1 VLKLLPR
8 TLALAVVGG
17 LTAALFVG
25 LAYRSHPDLAWE
37 MDRDQPAVTSGFY
50 PVERHGDETFAWT
63 SPQATLV
70 LRALDRRVPWHCT
83 IRLRGARPSS
93 IEQPAVQVAMDG
105 VTLFSRTATNSYE
118 DFSVEAPVRQTG
130 SGLTLTITSAPIF
143 VPSPSDTRELGVQID
158 RLGCRPGGAG
168 LPLLPRAPM
177 LAAMAAGGFFGAMFG
192 LVGLSFSWG
201 LAGVL
206 MLGAA
211 QAVPMSTGTALYSD
225 YTSIVIRLAIWIV
238 LPAVFG
244 AAVLDR
250 VKQRPLTTTARV
262 AVAVSACVL
271 FLKLLAL
278 LHPSKLLVDAVFHG
292 HRLDWVLGGRY
303 YFTQPLPDGV
313 SFPYAIGLYVFA
325 APWSVLTEDHV
336 ALLWI
341 VVSVSNALAG
351 LALYP
356 MITRFRSDGRT
367 GVLAV
372 ILYHCLPLPFIVIGN
387 ANLTFVFG
395 AAVALVA
402 VADATILPFPTHPV
416 TQVVVLFVV
425 VSLAFLSHVGVFP
438 LLLTTL
444 VLIAFLYRWL
454 GGLALASA
462 SRAVLLATTLALVC
476 SVVSYYGHFS
486 EVFRTFDRVRAR
498 AAATSPAADLPSG
511 AAGKEVVPSPQ
522 GSKTF
527 GARAASALTLGAR
540 AIGWPMVF
548 LAFVGAWRL
557 QREGA
562 RDRLWLVLAASL
574 GAYLVFVAFSVAT
587 PVEPR
592 FQRYTDEF
600 IDRVNYLTA
609 PVAVILA
616 ARAVSWA
623 WDAGWVQRAAA
634 ALLMLAAGV
643 SAARAWLGWIA

>member
-1 VLKLLPR
+1 MLRLLPR
-8 TLALAVVGG
+8 ALALAVVGG
-17 LTAALFVG
+17 LTAAVALG
-25 LAYRSHPDLAWE
+25 LAYRSHSDLTWE
-37 MDRDQPAVTSGFY
+37 MDRDQPDVTSGFY

-70 LRALDRRVPWHCT
+70 LRGLDRRVPWRCT
-83 IRLRGARPSS
+83 VRLRGARPSS
-93 IEQPAVQVAMDG
+93 IEQPAFQVAADG
-105 VTLFSRTATNSYE
+105 VTLVSRTATNAYE
-118 DFSVEAPVRQTG
+118 DVSVDVPVRPTG
-130 SGLTLTITSAPIF
+130 SGLTLTMTSAPIF
-143 VPSPSDTRELGVQID
+143 VPSPSDRRELGVQID

-168 LPLLPRAPM
+168 LPLLPRGPM
-177 LAAMAAGGFFGAMFG
+177 LAAMAAGGCFGVMFG
-192 LVGLSFSWG
+192 LIGLSFMPG

-211 QAVPMSTGTALYSD
+211 QAVPLSTGTAPYSD
-225 YTSIVIRLAIWIV
+225 YTGIVIRLAIWIV
-238 LPAVFG
+238 LPTVLG
-244 AAVLDR
+244 ATVLDR
-250 VKQRPLTTTARV
+250 VKQRTLTMTARL
-262 AVAVSACVL
+262 AVAVSACAL

-325 APWSVLTEDHV
+325 APWSVLAGDHV

-341 VVSVSNALAG
+341 VVSVSSALAG

-356 MITRFRSDGRT
+356 MITRFRSDGRA

-372 ILYHCLPLPFIVIGN
+372 FLYHCLPLPFTVIGN
-387 ANLTFVFG
+387 ANLTFVFA

-416 TQVVVLFVV
+416 AQVVVLFVV

-444 VLIAFLYRWL
+444 VLAAFFYRWL
-454 GGLALASA
+454 GGLALAAA
-462 SRAVLLATTLALVC
+462 SRTVLMATMLALVF
-476 SVVSYYGHFS
+476 SVASYYGHFS
-486 EVFRTFDRVRAR
+486 EVFATFDRVRAR
-498 AAATSPAADLPSG
+498 TVAAVPTADAPATADIAAAR
-511 AAGKEVVPSPQ
+511 E
-522 GSKTF
+522 SKPF
-527 GARAASALTLGAR
+527 GARVAGAMSLGAR
-540 AIGWPMVF
+540 AVGWPIVV
-548 LAFVGAWRL
+548 LALAGAWRL

-562 RDRLWLVLAASL
+562 RDRLGLVLAASF
-574 GAYLVFVAFSVAT
+574 GAYLAFVAIAVAT

-609 PVAVILA
+609 PVAVILS

-623 WDAGWVQRAAA
+623 WSAGWPQRTAAV
-634 ALLMLAAGV
+634 LLMLAAGI
-643 SAARAWLGWIA
+643 SAARAWLAWLA